1 MELPGKVALV
11 TGSAHR
17 LGKHIALA
25 LAREGCH
32 LVIHYHHAE
41 EEAGKTL
48 SEIEALHV
56 QAIAVQA
63 DLRQVD
69 SIGGLFQEVDRIY
82 GGLDILVN
90 SAAGLQRID
99 LLKVSEQDWEQ
110 TINLNLKAAF
120 FCLQEAARRMKSQG
134 SGAIVN
140 ISDIIGRRPWP
151 NFPVH
156 SISKA
161 GIEMLTKVA
170 ALALAPE
177 IRVNAVVPGMVL
189 RPDGMD
195 NQRWQ
200 QMAAQSPLQK
210 AGDPKDITNAIVFLL
225 RNDYITG
232 ETFVVDGGMQWT

>member
-1 MELPGKVALV
+1 MQLAGKVALV

-25 LAREGCH
+25 LAQEGCH

-41 EEAGKTL
+41 QEAVKTL
-48 SEIEALHV
+48 SEIEALGV

-69 SIGGLFQEVDRIY
+69 SIGALFQEVDRVY
-82 GGLDILVN
+82 GRVDILVN
-90 SAAGLQRID
+90 SAACLQRID

-120 FCLQEAARRMKSQG
+120 FCLQEAARRMRSQG

-140 ISDIIGRRPWP
+140 ISDVIGRRPWA
-151 NFPVH
+151 NFPAH

-161 GIEMLTKVA
+161 GVEMLTKVA

-177 IRVNAVVPGMVL
+177 IRVNAVAPGLVL
-189 RPDGMD
+189 QPDGMD
-195 NQRWQ
+195 DQRWQ
-200 QMAAQSPLQK
+200 QLAIKSPLQK
-210 AGDPKDITNAIVFLL
+210 AGVPKDITNAVVFLL
-225 RNDYITG
+225 MNDYITG
-232 ETFVVDGGMQWT
+232 ETFVVDGGMQLT